1 MNIKIPLIYTILT
14 KACGMV
20 LLKDTLPQDLR
31 IKSILFQVIKGEN
44 MKKKF
49 LSLTLGSLL
58 VSALSAEENGFFVSA
73 GYQIGE
79 SAQMVKNTKGI
90 QDLSDSYERLNNL
103 LTSYSALNTLIR
115 QSADPNA
122 INNARTNLNASAKNL
137 INDKTNS
144 PAYQAVLL
152 ALNAAA
158 GLWQVMS
165 YAISVCGPGSNK
177 NKNGGVQTFENAPAN
192 GGTTI
197 TCDSFYEPGKF
208 SGISTEDYA
217 KINKAYQIIQK
228 AFGSSGKDIPALSDT
243 KELNFEIKG
252 KKNDSVVP
260 GEKWKFPWTNGF
272 VSIKWVNG
280 EYKEIKEDIK
290 ASNNA
295 QELLKQASAILTTL
309 NEACPWLSNGG
320 AGNVGGGNS
329 LWAGIDKGDGSA
341 CGIFK
346 NEISAIQDMIK
357 NAAIAVEQSKIVA
370 ANAQNQ
376 HNLDTGKTFNPYK
389 DANFAQSMFANA
401 KAQAEILNRAQAVVK
416 DFERI
421 PAAFVKDSLGVCHEK
436 GSDGNLRGTPSG
448 TVTSNTWGAGC
459 AYVGETVTN
468 LKNSIAHFG
477 TQAEQIHNAQNLA
490 YTLANF
496 SGQYKKLGEHYDSI
510 TAALSSLPDA
520 QSLQNVVSKKTNP
533 NSPQGIQ
540 DNYYIDS
547 NIHSQVQSRSQELG
561 SNPFRRAGLIAASTT
576 NNGAMNGIGFQVG
589 YKQFFGKNKRWGARY
604 YGFVDYNHTY
614 NKSQFFN
621 ASSDVWTYG
630 VGSDLLVNF
639 INDKATK
646 HNKISFGAFGGIAL
660 AGTSWLNS
668 QYVNL
673 ANVNNYYKAKINT
686 SNFQFLF
693 NLGLRTNLA
702 RNKRRGAEH
711 SAQHG
716 MELGV
721 KIPTINTNY
730 YSLLGT
736 TLQYRRLYSVYL
748 NYVFAY

>member
-1 MNIKIPLIYTILT
+1 
-14 KACGMV
+14 
-20 LLKDTLPQDLR
+20 
-31 IKSILFQVIKGEN
+31 

-58 VSALSAEENGFFVSA
+58 VSALSAEDNGFFVSA

-90 QDLSDSYERLNNL
+90 QELSDSYERLNNL
-103 LTSYSALNTLIR
+103 LTNYSVLNTLIR

-122 INNARTNLNASAKNL
+122 INNARSNLNASAKDL
-137 INDKTNS
+137 INEKKNS

-152 ALNAAA
+152 ALNAAVGFWNSIA
-158 GLWQVMS
+158 WNVQCGGYTEESNKGQANNQTFYNQPGRES
-165 YAISVCGPGSNK
+165 SEITCGPGLTQYK
-177 NKNGGVQTFENAPAN
+177 AGVSGPLSLAN
-192 GGTTI
+192 FKTLN
-197 TCDSFYEPGKF
+197 D
-208 SGISTEDYA
+208 
-217 KINKAYQIIQK
+217 AYQIIQT
-228 AFGSSGKDIPALSDT
+228 AFKDNPKEGLPVLSNTSTQIQVSVKT
-243 KELNFEIKG
+243 KKSDQEETTTITASNDAQNLLNQASIMM
-252 KKNDSVVP
+252 NVLT
-260 GEKWKFPWTNGF
+260 TNCP
-272 VSIKWVNG
+272 WVNH
-280 EYKEIKEDIK
+280 
-290 ASNNA
+290 NPN
-295 QELLKQASAILTTL
+295 QL
-309 NEACPWLSNGG
+309 GG
-320 AGNVGGGNS
+320 ASWNINKGGN
-329 LWAGIDKGDGSA
+329 A
-341 CGIFK
+341 CEIF
-346 NEISAIQDMIK
+346 NTEISAIQGMI
-357 NAAIAVEQSKIVA
+357 AS
-370 ANAQNQ
+370 AQNLVAQ
-376 HNLDTGKTFNPYK
+376 VKTINENTQNQIDTNGKVFNPFT
-389 DANFAQSMFANA
+389 DASFAEDMLKNA
-401 KAQAEILNRAQAVVK
+401 KAQATMLTQAQQVASGPNTIPKHFMEEFLASCNK
-416 DFERI
+416 DN
-421 PAAFVKDSLGVCHEK
+421 GTY
-436 GSDGNLRGTPSG
+436 GTPLG
-448 TVTSNTWGAGC
+448 TVTKDTWATGC

-477 TQAEQIHNAQNLA
+477 NQAEQIHNAQNLA

-496 SGQYKKLGEHYDSI
+496 SGQYKKLGEYYDSI
-510 TAALSSLPDA
+510 TAAISSLPDA

-576 NNGAMNGIGFQVG
+576 NNGAMNGIGFQAG

-646 HNKISFGAFGGIAL
+646 HNKISFGAFGGIQL

-668 QYVNL
+668 QFVNL

-702 RNKRRGAEH
+702 RNKRRGADH

>member
-1 MNIKIPLIYTILT
+1 
-14 KACGMV
+14 
-20 LLKDTLPQDLR
+20 
-31 IKSILFQVIKGEN
+31 

-58 VSALSAEENGFFVSA
+58 VSTLSAEDNGFFVSA

-79 SAQMVKNTKGI
+79 SSQMVKNTKGI

-103 LTSYSALNTLIR
+103 LTNYSVLNTLIR

-122 INNARTNLNASAKNL
+122 INNARGNLNASAKNL
-137 INDKTNS
+137 INDKKNS

-165 YAISVCGPGSNK
+165 YSISVCGPGSDK
-177 NKNGGVQTFENAPAN
+177 SKNGGVQTFENTPSN

-208 SGISTEDYA
+208 SGISTENYA

-228 AFGSSGKDIPALSDT
+228 AFGSSGQDIPALSDT

-252 KKNDSVVP
+252 KKNDSVQP
-260 GEKWKFPWTNGF
+260 GERWKFPWTNGF

-280 EYKEIKEDIK
+280 EYKETKEDIK
-290 ASNNA
+290 VSNNA
-295 QELLKQASAILTTL
+295 QELLKQASTILTTL

-320 AGNVGGGNS
+320 AGGAGGGNS

-376 HNLDTGKTFNPYK
+376 RNLDTRKTFNPYK

-421 PAAFVKDSLGVCHEK
+421 PAEFVKDSLGVCHEK
-436 GSDGNLRGTPSG
+436 DSDGHLRGTPSG
-448 TVTSNTWGAGC
+448 TVTDNTWGAGC

-468 LKNSIAHFG
+468 LKDSIAHFG
-477 TQAEQIHNAQNLA
+477 DQAERIHSARNLA

-496 SGQYKKLGEHYDSI
+496 SSQYQKLGEHYDSI

-561 SNPFRRAGLIAASTT
+561 SNPFRRAGLITASTT

-702 RNKRRGAEH
+702 RNKRRGADH
-711 SAQHG
+711 STQHG

>member
-1 MNIKIPLIYTILT
+1 
-14 KACGMV
+14 
-20 LLKDTLPQDLR
+20 
-31 IKSILFQVIKGEN
+31 

-79 SAQMVKNTKGI
+79 SSQMVKNTKGI
-90 QDLSDSYERLNNL
+90 QELSDSYERLNNL

-122 INNARTNLNASAKNL
+122 INNARGNLNASAKNL
-137 INDKTNS
+137 IDDKKNS

-165 YAISVCGPGSNK
+165 YSISVCGPGSNK
-177 NKNGGVQTFENAPAN
+177 DKNGGVQTFENVPSN

-197 TCDSFYEPGKF
+197 TCDSFYEPGKW
-208 SGISTEDYA
+208 SGISTENYA
-217 KINKAYQIIQK
+217 KINRAYQIIQK
-228 AFGSSGKDIPALSDT
+228 AFGSSGQDIPALSDT
-243 KELNFEIKG
+243 KELSFEIKG
-252 KKNDSVVP
+252 KKNDSVQP
-260 GEKWKFPWTNGF
+260 GERWKFPWTNGF

-280 EYKEIKEDIK
+280 TYTETKEDIK
-290 ASNNA
+290 VSNNA
-295 QELLKQASAILTTL
+295 QELLKQASTILTTL

-357 NAAIAVEQSKIVA
+357 NAEIAVEQSKIVA

-401 KAQAEILNRAQAVVK
+401 RAQAEILNRAQAVVK

-459 AYVGETVTN
+459 AYVGETLTS
-468 LKNSIAHFG
+468 LKDSIAHFG
-477 TQAEQIHNAQNLA
+477 DQAEQIHNAQNLA

-496 SGQYKKLGEHYDSI
+496 SSQYKKLGEHYGSI
-510 TAALSSLPDA
+510 TAAISSLPDA

-547 NIHSQVQSRSQELG
+547 NIHSQVQSRTQELG

-668 QYVNL
+668 QFVNL

-702 RNKRRGAEH
+702 RNKRRGADH
-711 SAQHG
+711 STQHG

>member
-1 MNIKIPLIYTILT
+1 
-14 KACGMV
+14 
-20 LLKDTLPQDLR
+20 
-31 IKSILFQVIKGEN
+31 

-58 VSALSAEENGFFVSA
+58 VSTLSAEDNGFFVSA

-79 SAQMVKNTKGI
+79 SSQMVKNTKGI

-103 LTSYSALNTLIR
+103 LTSYSVLNTLIR

-137 INDKTNS
+137 INDKENS

-165 YAISVCGPGSNK
+165 YSISVCGPGSDK
-177 NKNGGVQTFENAPAN
+177 GKNGGIQTFENVPAN
-192 GGTTI
+192 GKTEI
-197 TCDSFYEPGKF
+197 TCNSFYEPGPW
-208 SGISTEDYA
+208 SGISTENYA

-228 AFGSSGKDIPALSDT
+228 AFGASGKDIPALSDT
-243 KELNFEIKG
+243 KELVFEIKG
-252 KKNDSVVP
+252 KKNNEAVP
-260 GEKWKFPWTNGF
+260 GEKWKFPWTNGKF
-272 VSIKWVNG
+272 VPINWVNG
-280 EYKEIKEDIK
+280 NFTETKEDIK
-290 ASNNA
+290 VSNNA
-295 QELLKQASAILTTL
+295 QELLKQASTILTTL

-320 AGNVGGGNS
+320 GY
-329 LWAGIDKGDGSA
+329 WKDIKGDGTA
-341 CGIFK
+341 CGNFK

-357 NAAIAVEQSKIVA
+357 NAEIAVEQSKIVA

-389 DANFAQSMFANA
+389 DASFSQSMFANA
-401 KAQAEILNRAQAVVK
+401 RAQAEILSRAQAVVK

-421 PAAFVKDSLGVCHEK
+421 PEAFVKDSLGVCHEK

-477 TQAEQIHNAQNLA
+477 DQAEQIHNARNLA

-510 TAALSSLPDA
+510 TAAISSLPDA

-547 NIHSQVQSRSQELG
+547 NIHSQVQSRTQELG
-561 SNPFRRAGLIAASTT
+561 SNPFRRAGLIAASAT

-646 HNKISFGAFGGIAL
+646 NNKISFGAFGGIQL

-668 QYVNL
+668 QFVNL

-702 RNKRRGAEH
+702 KNKRRGAEH

>member
-1 MNIKIPLIYTILT
+1 
-14 KACGMV
+14 
-20 LLKDTLPQDLR
+20 
-31 IKSILFQVIKGEN
+31 

-58 VSALSAEENGFFVSA
+58 VSTLSAEDNGFFVSA

-79 SAQMVKNTKGI
+79 SSQMVKNTKGI

-115 QSADPNA
+115 QSSDPNA

-165 YAISVCGPGSNK
+165 YSISVCGPGKDS
-177 NKNGGVQTFENAPAN
+177 NKNGGIQTFENVPAN
-192 GGTTI
+192 GKTEI
-197 TCDSFYEPGKF
+197 TCNSFYEPGPW
-208 SGISTEDYA
+208 SGISTENYA

-228 AFGSSGKDIPALSDT
+228 AFGASGKDIPALSDT

-252 KKNDSVVP
+252 KKNDGAKP
-260 GEKWKFPWTNGF
+260 GERWRFPWTNGEF
-272 VSIKWVNG
+272 VSINWVNG
-280 EYKEIKEDIK
+280 KYEEIKEDIK
-290 ASNNA
+290 VSNNA
-295 QELLKQASAILTTL
+295 QELLKQASTILTTL

-320 AGNVGGGNS
+320 GY
-329 LWAGIDKGDGSA
+329 WKDIKGDGTA
-341 CGIFK
+341 CGNFK

-357 NAAIAVEQSKIVA
+357 NAQIAVEQSKIVA

-376 HNLDTGKTFNPYK
+376 HNLDTGKAFNPYK
-389 DANFAQSMFANA
+389 DASFSQSMFANA
-401 KAQAEILNRAQAVVK
+401 RAQAEILNRAQAVVK

-477 TQAEQIHNAQNLA
+477 DQAEQIHNAQNLA

-510 TAALSSLPDA
+510 TAAISSLPDA

-547 NIHSQVQSRSQELG
+547 NIHSQVQSRTQELG

-646 HNKISFGAFGGIAL
+646 NNKISFGAFGGIQL

-668 QYVNL
+668 QFVNL

-702 RNKRRGAEH
+702 RNKRRGADH

>member
-1 MNIKIPLIYTILT
+1 
-14 KACGMV
+14 
-20 LLKDTLPQDLR
+20 
-31 IKSILFQVIKGEN
+31 

-58 VSALSAEENGFFVSA
+58 VSTLSAEDNGFFVSA

-165 YAISVCGPGSNK
+165 YAISPCGPGSDK
-177 NKNGGVQTFENAPAN
+177 NKNGGVQTFENTPTN
-192 GGTTI
+192 QWGGTTT
-197 TCDSFYEPGKF
+197 TCGTTNYEPGPY
-208 SGISTEDYA
+208 SIISTENYA

-228 AFGSSGKDIPALSDT
+228 AFGASGQDIPALSDT
-243 KELNFEIKG
+243 NTELKFTIN
-252 KKNDSVVP
+252 KKN
-260 GEKWKFPWTNGF
+260 GNNN
-272 VSIKWVNG
+272 NG
-280 EYKEIKEDIK
+280 EEIVTK
-290 ASNNA
+290 NNA
-295 QELLKQASAILTTL
+295 QVLLEQASTIITTL
-309 NEACPWLSNGG
+309 NSACPWINNGG
-320 AGNVGGGNS
+320 AGPASSGS
-329 LWAGIDKGDGSA
+329 LWEGIQKGDGSA

-357 NAAIAVEQSKIVA
+357 NAEIAVEQSKIVT

-376 HNLDTGKTFNPYK
+376 HNLDTGKAFNPYK
-389 DANFAQSMFANA
+389 DAEFAQSMFANA
-401 KAQAEILNRAQAVVK
+401 RAQAEILNRAQAVVK

-477 TQAEQIHNAQNLA
+477 DQAERIHNAQNLA

-510 TAALSSLPDA
+510 TATLSSLPDA

-547 NIHSQVQSRSQELG
+547 NIHSQVQSRTQELG

-614 NKSQFFN
+614 NKSPFFN
-621 ASSDVWTYG
+621 SDSDVWTYG

-646 HNKISFGAFGGIAL
+646 HNKISFGAFGGIQL

-702 RNKRRGAEH
+702 RNKRRGADH

>member
-1 MNIKIPLIYTILT
+1 
-14 KACGMV
+14 
-20 LLKDTLPQDLR
+20 
-31 IKSILFQVIKGEN
+31 

-58 VSALSAEENGFFVSA
+58 VSALSAEDNGFFVSA

-137 INDKTNS
+137 INDKKNS

-165 YAISVCGPGSNK
+165 YSISVCGPGSNK
-177 NKNGGVQTFENAPAN
+177 DKNGGVQTFENVPAT

-208 SGISTEDYA
+208 SGISTENYA

-228 AFGSSGKDIPALSDT
+228 AFGASGQDIPALSDT
-243 KELNFEIKG
+243 KELAFEIKG
-252 KKNDSVVP
+252 KKNDGVVP
-260 GEKWKFPWTNGF
+260 GERWKFPWTNGF

-280 EYKEIKEDIK
+280 EYKETKEDIK
-290 ASNNA
+290 VSNNA
-295 QELLKQASAILTTL
+295 QELLKQASTILTTL

-357 NAAIAVEQSKIVA
+357 NAEIAVEQSKIVA
-370 ANAQNQ
+370 ANAQNE
-376 HNLDTGKTFNPYK
+376 HNLDTGKAFNPYK
-389 DANFAQSMFANA
+389 DASFSQSMFANA
-401 KAQAEILNRAQAVVK
+401 QAQAEILNRAQAVVK

-477 TQAEQIHNAQNLA
+477 DQAQQIHNAQNLA

-510 TAALSSLPDA
+510 TAAISSLPDA

-547 NIHSQVQSRSQELG
+547 NIHSQVQSRTQELG
-561 SNPFRRAGLIAASTT
+561 SNPFRRAGLIAASAT

-630 VGSDLLVNF
+630 VGSDLLMNF
-639 INDKATK
+639 INDKTTK
-646 HNKISFGAFGGIAL
+646 NNKISFGAFGGIQL
-660 AGTSWLNS
+660 AGTTWLNS
-668 QYVNL
+668 QFVNL

-702 RNKRRGAEH
+702 RNKRRGTDH

>member
-1 MNIKIPLIYTILT
+1 
-14 KACGMV
+14 
-20 LLKDTLPQDLR
+20 
-31 IKSILFQVIKGEN
+31 

-103 LTSYSALNTLIR
+103 LTNYSTLNTLIR

-122 INNARTNLNASAKNL
+122 INNARSNLNASAKDL
-137 INDKTNS
+137 INEKKNS
-144 PAYQAVLL
+144 LAYQAVLL
-152 ALNAAA
+152 ALNAVVGFWNSIAWNVQCGGYTEESNKGTA
-158 GLWQVMS
+158 NNQTFYNQPGRES
-165 YAISVCGPGSNK
+165 SEITCGPGLDQYK
-177 NKNGGVQTFENAPAN
+177 AGVSGPLSLAN
-192 GGTTI
+192 FKTLN
-197 TCDSFYEPGKF
+197 D
-208 SGISTEDYA
+208 
-217 KINKAYQIIQK
+217 AYQIIQT
-228 AFGSSGKDIPALSDT
+228 AFKDDPKEGLPALSNTGTQIQVSVKT
-243 KELNFEIKG
+243 KKSDQEETITITASNDAQNLLNQASIMM
-252 KKNDSVVP
+252 NVLT
-260 GEKWKFPWTNGF
+260 TNCP
-272 VSIKWVNG
+272 WVNHN
-280 EYKEIKEDIK
+280 
-290 ASNNA
+290 SN
-295 QELLKQASAILTTL
+295 QL
-309 NEACPWLSNGG
+309 GG
-320 AGNVGGGNS
+320 ASWNINKGGN
-329 LWAGIDKGDGSA
+329 A
-341 CGIFK
+341 CEIF
-346 NEISAIQDMIK
+346 NTEISAIQGMI
-357 NAAIAVEQSKIVA
+357 AS
-370 ANAQNQ
+370 AQNLVAQ
-376 HNLDTGKTFNPYK
+376 VKTINENTQNQIDTNGKVFNPFT
-389 DANFAQSMFANA
+389 DASFAEDMLKNA
-401 KAQAEILNRAQAVVK
+401 KAQATMLTQAQQVASGPNTIPKHFMEEFLASCNK
-416 DFERI
+416 DN
-421 PAAFVKDSLGVCHEK
+421 GTY
-436 GSDGNLRGTPSG
+436 GTPLG
-448 TVTSNTWGAGC
+448 TVTKDTWATGC

-477 TQAEQIHNAQNLA
+477 DQAEQIHNAQNLA

-510 TAALSSLPDA
+510 TAAISSLPDA

-702 RNKRRGAEH
+702 RNKRRGADH
-711 SAQHG
+711 STQHG

>member
-1 MNIKIPLIYTILT
+1 
-14 KACGMV
+14 
-20 LLKDTLPQDLR
+20 
-31 IKSILFQVIKGEN
+31 

-58 VSALSAEENGFFVSA
+58 VSALSAEDNGFFVSA

-79 SAQMVKNTKGI
+79 SSQMVKNTKGI

-165 YAISVCGPGSNK
+165 YSISVCGPGSDK
-177 NKNGGVQTFENAPAN
+177 SKNGGVQTFENVPAN

-197 TCDSFYEPGKF
+197 TCDSFYEPGKW
-208 SGISTEDYA
+208 SAISTENYA

-252 KKNDSVVP
+252 KKNDNAQP
-260 GEKWKFPWTNGF
+260 GERWRFPWTNGKF
-272 VSIKWVNG
+272 VSVKWVNG
-280 EYKEIKEDIK
+280 AYTETKEDIK
-290 ASNNA
+290 VSNNA
-295 QELLKQASAILTTL
+295 QELLKQASTILTTL

-329 LWAGIDKGDGSA
+329 LWAGIDKGDGST

-357 NAAIAVEQSKIVA
+357 NAEIAVEQSKIVA

-401 KAQAEILNRAQAVVK
+401 RAQAEILNRAQAVVK

-459 AYVGETVTN
+459 AYVGETLTS
-468 LKNSIAHFG
+468 LKDSIAHFG
-477 TQAEQIHNAQNLA
+477 TQAEQIHNARNLA

-547 NIHSQVQSRSQELG
+547 NIHSQVQSRTQELG

-621 ASSDVWTYG
+621 SDSDVWTYG

-702 RNKRRGAEH
+702 RNKRRGTDH

>member
-1 MNIKIPLIYTILT
+1 
-14 KACGMV
+14 
-20 LLKDTLPQDLR
+20 
-31 IKSILFQVIKGEN
+31 

-58 VSALSAEENGFFVSA
+58 VSTLSAEDNGFFVSA

-90 QDLSDSYERLNNL
+90 QELSDSYERLNNL
-103 LTSYSALNTLIR
+103 LTNYSVLNTLIR

-122 INNARTNLNASAKNL
+122 INNARGNLNASAKNL
-137 INDKTNS
+137 INDKKNS

-152 ALNAAA
+152 SLNAAA

-165 YAISVCGPGSNK
+165 YAISACGPGSNK
-177 NKNGGVQTFENAPAN
+177 DTNGGVQTFKNTPSAWKTE
-192 GGTTI
+192 I
-197 TCDSFYEPGKF
+197 TCNSYYEPGKG
-208 SGISTEDYA
+208 SAISTENYA

-228 AFGSSGKDIPALSDT
+228 AFGASGQDIPALSDT
-243 KELNFEIKG
+243 NTDLNFKLEGG
-252 KKNDSVVP
+252 KKTDTKP
-260 GEKWKFPWTNGF
+260 GDRWKYAGWNEFRHIDWVGGKDEDN
-272 VSIKWVNG
+272 SQEINIK
-280 EYKEIKEDIK
+280 
-290 ASNNA
+290 NNA
-295 QELLKQASAILTTL
+295 QELLQQASIILTTL

-320 AGNVGGGNS
+320 AGSTGGGNS

-357 NAAIAVEQSKIVA
+357 NAEIAVEQSKIVA

-401 KAQAEILNRAQAVVK
+401 RAQAEILNRAQQVVK

-421 PAAFVKDSLGVCHEK
+421 PEAFVKDSLGVCHEVQN
-436 GSDGNLRGTPSG
+436 GHLRGTPSG

-468 LKNSIAHFG
+468 LKDSIAHFG
-477 TQAEQIHNAQNLA
+477 NQAEQIHNARNLA

-496 SGQYKKLGEHYDSI
+496 SDQYQKLGEHYDSI
-510 TAALSSLPDA
+510 TAAISSLPDA

-589 YKQFFGKNKRWGARY
+589 YKQFFGEKKWWGLRY

-702 RNKRRGAEH
+702 RNKRRGADH

>member
-1 MNIKIPLIYTILT
+1 
-14 KACGMV
+14 MV
-20 LLKDTLPQDLR
+20 LLKDTLPQDLTDK
-31 IKSILFQVIKGEN
+31 INLILKRKGEN
-44 MKKKF
+44 MKKKI

-58 VSALSAEENGFFVSA
+58 VSALSAEDNGFFVSA

-103 LTSYSALNTLIR
+103 LTNYSVLNTLIR

-122 INNARTNLNASAKNL
+122 INNARGNLNASAKNL
-137 INDKTNS
+137 INDKKNS

-165 YAISVCGPGSNK
+165 YSISVCGPGSNK
-177 NKNGGVQTFENAPAN
+177 DKNGGVQTFENVPAN

-197 TCDSFYEPGKF
+197 ICDSFYEPGKW
-208 SGISTEDYA
+208 SAISTENYA

-228 AFGSSGKDIPALSDT
+228 AFGTSGQDIPALSDT

-252 KKNDSVVP
+252 KKNDSVNP
-260 GEKWKFPWTNGF
+260 GERWKFPWTNGQF

-280 EYKEIKEDIK
+280 EYKDTKEDIK
-290 ASNNA
+290 VSNNA
-295 QELLKQASAILTTL
+295 QELLQQASIILTTL

-320 AGNVGGGNS
+320 KHY
-329 LWAGIDKGDGSA
+329 WQGINGDGTA
-341 CGIFK
+341 CGNFK

-448 TVTSNTWGAGC
+448 TVTGNTWGAGC

-477 TQAEQIHNAQNLA
+477 DQAEQIHNARNLA

-496 SGQYKKLGEHYDSI
+496 SGQYQKLGEHYDSI
-510 TAALSSLPDA
+510 TAAISSLPDS

-589 YKQFFGKNKRWGARY
+589 YKQFFGKKKWWGARY

-639 INDKATK
+639 INDKAIK

-668 QYVNL
+668 QFVNL

-702 RNKRRGAEH
+702 RNKRRGADH

-721 KIPTINTNY
+721 KIPTISTNY

>member
-1 MNIKIPLIYTILT
+1 
-14 KACGMV
+14 
-20 LLKDTLPQDLR
+20 
-31 IKSILFQVIKGEN
+31 

-58 VSALSAEENGFFVSA
+58 VSTLSAEDNGFFVSA

-79 SAQMVKNTKGI
+79 SSQMVKNTKGI

-103 LTSYSALNTLIR
+103 LTSYSTLNTLIR

-165 YAISVCGPGSNK
+165 YAISVCGPGSDK
-177 NKNGGVQTFENAPAN
+177 SKNGGIQTFENVPAN
-192 GGTTI
+192 GKTEI
-197 TCDSFYEPGKF
+197 TCNSFYEPGPW
-208 SGISTEDYA
+208 SGISTENYA
-217 KINKAYQIIQK
+217 KINRAYQIIQK
-228 AFGSSGKDIPALSDT
+228 AFGASGKDIPALSDT
-243 KELNFEIKG
+243 KELSFEIKG
-252 KKNDSVVP
+252 KKNDTANP
-260 GEKWKFPWTNGF
+260 GERWKFPWTNGKF
-272 VSIKWVNG
+272 VSINWVNG
-280 EYKEIKEDIK
+280 NFTETKEEIKV
-290 ASNNA
+290 SNNA
-295 QELLKQASAILTTL
+295 QELLKQASTILTTL

-320 AGNVGGGNS
+320 GY
-329 LWAGIDKGDGSA
+329 WKDIKGDGTA
-341 CGIFK
+341 CGNFK

-357 NAAIAVEQSKIVA
+357 NAEIAVEQSKIVT

-376 HNLDTGKTFNPYK
+376 HNLDTGKAFNPYK
-389 DANFAQSMFANA
+389 DAASFSQSMFANA
-401 KAQAEILNRAQAVVK
+401 RAQAEILSRVQAVVK

-421 PAAFVKDSLGVCHEK
+421 PEAFVKDSLGVCNEVQN
-436 GSDGNLRGTPSG
+436 GNLRGTPSG

-459 AYVGETVTN
+459 AYVGETATN

-477 TQAEQIHNAQNLA
+477 DQAEQIHNAHNLA

-496 SGQYKKLGEHYDSI
+496 SGEYKKLGEHYDSI
-510 TAALSSLPDA
+510 TAAISSLPDA

-547 NIHSQVQSRSQELG
+547 NIHSQVQSRTQELG

-646 HNKISFGAFGGIAL
+646 NNKISFGAFGGIQL

-668 QYVNL
+668 QFVNL

>member
-1 MNIKIPLIYTILT
+1 
-14 KACGMV
+14 
-20 LLKDTLPQDLR
+20 
-31 IKSILFQVIKGEN
+31 

-58 VSALSAEENGFFVSA
+58 VSTLSAEDNGFFVSA

-79 SAQMVKNTKGI
+79 SSQMVKNTKGI

-103 LTSYSALNTLIR
+103 LTSYSTLNTLIR

-122 INNARTNLNASAKNL
+122 INSARTNLNASAKNL
-137 INDKTNS
+137 INDKENS

-165 YAISVCGPGSNK
+165 YSISVCGPGSDK
-177 NKNGGVQTFENAPAN
+177 SKNGGIQTFENVPAN
-192 GGTTI
+192 GKTEI
-197 TCDSFYEPGKF
+197 TCNSFYEPGPW
-208 SGISTEDYA
+208 SGISTENYA

-228 AFGSSGKDIPALSDT
+228 AFGASGKDIPALSDT

-252 KKNDSVVP
+252 KKNDSANP
-260 GEKWKFPWTNGF
+260 GERWKFPWTNGKF
-272 VSIKWVNG
+272 VSINWVNG
-280 EYKEIKEDIK
+280 SFTDTKEDIK
-290 ASNNA
+290 VSNNA
-295 QELLKQASAILTTL
+295 QELLKQASTILTTL

-320 AGNVGGGNS
+320 GY
-329 LWAGIDKGDGSA
+329 WKDIKGDGTA
-341 CGIFK
+341 CGNFK

-357 NAAIAVEQSKIVA
+357 NAEIAVEQSKIVA

-389 DANFAQSMFANA
+389 DASFSQSMFANA
-401 KAQAEILNRAQAVVK
+401 RAQAEILSRAQAVVK

-421 PAAFVKDSLGVCHEK
+421 PEAFVKDSLGVCHEK

-477 TQAEQIHNAQNLA
+477 GQAEQIHNAQNLA

-496 SGQYKKLGEHYDSI
+496 SDQYKKLGEHYDSI
-510 TAALSSLPDA
+510 TAAISSLPDA

-547 NIHSQVQSRSQELG
+547 NIHSQVQSRTQELG

-646 HNKISFGAFGGIAL
+646 NNKISFGAFGGIQL

-668 QYVNL
+668 QFVNL
-673 ANVNNYYKAKINT
+673 ASVNNYYKAKINT

-702 RNKRRGAEH
+702 RNKRGAEH

>member
-1 MNIKIPLIYTILT
+1 
-14 KACGMV
+14 
-20 LLKDTLPQDLR
+20 
-31 IKSILFQVIKGEN
+31 
-44 MKKKF
+44 MKNKF

-58 VSALSAEENGFFVSA
+58 VSTLSAEDNGFFVSA

-79 SAQMVKNTKGI
+79 SSQMVKNTKGI

-122 INNARTNLNASAKNL
+122 INNARGNLNASAKNL
-137 INDKTNS
+137 INDKANS

-165 YAISVCGPGSNK
+165 YSISVCGPGSDK
-177 NKNGGVQTFENAPAN
+177 DKNGGIQTFENVPAN
-192 GGTTI
+192 GKTEI
-197 TCDSFYEPGKF
+197 TCNSFYEPGPW
-208 SGISTEDYA
+208 SAISTENYA

-228 AFGSSGKDIPALSDT
+228 AFGASGKDIPALSDT

-252 KKNDSVVP
+252 KRNDTAVP
-260 GEKWKFPWTNGF
+260 GDRWKFPWTNGKF
-272 VSIKWVNG
+272 VSVNWVNG
-280 EYKEIKEDIK
+280 SFTETKEEIKV
-290 ASNNA
+290 SNNA
-295 QELLKQASAILTTL
+295 QELLKQASTILTTL

-320 AGNVGGGNS
+320 GY
-329 LWAGIDKGDGSA
+329 WKDIKGDGTA
-341 CGIFK
+341 CGNFK

-357 NAAIAVEQSKIVA
+357 NAEIAVEQSKIVA

-376 HNLDTGKTFNPYK
+376 HNLDTGKAFNPYK
-389 DANFAQSMFANA
+389 DASFSQSMFANA
-401 KAQAEILNRAQAVVK
+401 RAQAEILNRAQAVVK

-477 TQAEQIHNAQNLA
+477 DQAEQIHNAQNLA

-496 SGQYKKLGEHYDSI
+496 SSQYKKLGEHYDSI
-510 TAALSSLPDA
+510 TAAISSLPDA

-547 NIHSQVQSRSQELG
+547 NIHSQVQSRTQELG

-646 HNKISFGAFGGIAL
+646 NNKISFGAFGGIQL

-668 QYVNL
+668 QFVNL

>member
-1 MNIKIPLIYTILT
+1 
-14 KACGMV
+14 
-20 LLKDTLPQDLR
+20 
-31 IKSILFQVIKGEN
+31 

-58 VSALSAEENGFFVSA
+58 VSTLSAEENGFFVSA

-79 SAQMVKNTKGI
+79 SSQMVKNTKGI

-115 QSADPNA
+115 QSSDPSA

-137 INDKTNS
+137 INDKKNS

-165 YAISVCGPGSNK
+165 YAISPCGPGSNK
-177 NKNGGVQTFENAPAN
+177 DKNGGVQTFENTPTN
-192 GGTTI
+192 QWGGTTI
-197 TCDSFYEPGKF
+197 TCGTINYEPGPY
-208 SGISTEDYA
+208 SIISTENYA

-228 AFGSSGKDIPALSDT
+228 AFGSSGQDIPALSDT
-243 KELNFEIKG
+243 NTELKFTIN
-252 KKNDSVVP
+252 KKNGS
-260 GEKWKFPWTNGF
+260 NNN
-272 VSIKWVNG
+272 NG
-280 EYKEIKEDIK
+280 EEIVTK
-290 ASNNA
+290 NNA
-295 QELLKQASAILTTL
+295 QVLLEQASTIITTL
-309 NEACPWLSNGG
+309 NSACPWINNGG
-320 AGNVGGGNS
+320 AGPASSGS
-329 LWAGIDKGDGSA
+329 LWEGIHLKGDGSA

-357 NAAIAVEQSKIVA
+357 NAEIAVEQSKIVT
-370 ANAQNQ
+370 ANAQNE
-376 HNLDTGKTFNPYK
+376 HNLDTRKAFNPYK
-389 DANFAQSMFANA
+389 DADFAQSMFANA
-401 KAQAEILNRAQAVVK
+401 RAQAEILNRAQAVVK

-477 TQAEQIHNAQNLA
+477 DQEERIHNARNLA

-496 SGQYKKLGEHYDSI
+496 SSQYKKLGEHYDSI

-589 YKQFFGKNKRWGARY
+589 YKQFFGKNKWWGARY

-646 HNKISFGAFGGIAL
+646 HNKISFGAFGGIQL

-668 QYVNL
+668 QFVNL

>member
-1 MNIKIPLIYTILT
+1 
-14 KACGMV
+14 
-20 LLKDTLPQDLR
+20 
-31 IKSILFQVIKGEN
+31 

-122 INNARTNLNASAKNL
+122 INNARGNLNASAKNL
-137 INDKTNS
+137 INNKTNS

-165 YAISVCGPGSNK
+165 YSISVCGPGSDK
-177 NKNGGVQTFENAPAN
+177 SKNGGVQTFENVPAN

-208 SGISTEDYA
+208 SGISTENYA

-228 AFGSSGKDIPALSDT
+228 AFGASGQDIPALSDT

-252 KKNDSVVP
+252 KKNDGVVP
-260 GEKWKFPWTNGF
+260 GERWKFPWTNGF

-290 ASNNA
+290 VSNNA
-295 QELLKQASAILTTL
+295 QELLKQASTILTTL

-320 AGNVGGGNS
+320 AGGAGGGNS

-357 NAAIAVEQSKIVA
+357 NAEIAVEQSKIVA

-376 HNLDTGKTFNPYK
+376 HNLDTGKAFNPYK
-389 DANFAQSMFANA
+389 DASFSQSMFANA
-401 KAQAEILNRAQAVVK
+401 RAQAEILNRAQAVVK

-477 TQAEQIHNAQNLA
+477 DQAEQIHNARNLA

-547 NIHSQVQSRSQELG
+547 NIHSQVQSRTQELG

-646 HNKISFGAFGGIAL
+646 HNKISFGAFGGIAI

-668 QYVNL
+668 QFVNL

-702 RNKRRGAEH
+702 RNKRRGTDH

>member
-1 MNIKIPLIYTILT
+1 
-14 KACGMV
+14 
-20 LLKDTLPQDLR
+20 
-31 IKSILFQVIKGEN
+31 

-58 VSALSAEENGFFVSA
+58 VSALSAEDNGFFVSA

-79 SAQMVKNTKGI
+79 SSQMVKNTKGI
-90 QDLSDSYERLNNL
+90 QELSDSYERLNNL
-103 LTSYSALNTLIR
+103 LTNYSVLNTLIR

-122 INNARTNLNASAKNL
+122 INNARGNLNASANGL
-137 INDKTNS
+137 INDKKNS

-165 YAISVCGPGSNK
+165 YSISVCGPGSDK
-177 NKNGGVQTFENAPAN
+177 NKNGGVQTFENVPSN

-197 TCDSFYEPGKF
+197 TCDSFYEPGKW
-208 SGISTEDYA
+208 SGISTENYA

-228 AFGSSGKDIPALSDT
+228 AFGASGQDIPALSDT
-243 KELNFEIKG
+243 NTELKFTIN
-252 KKNDSVVP
+252 KKN
-260 GEKWKFPWTNGF
+260 GNNNNN
-272 VSIKWVNG
+272 NG
-280 EYKEIKEDIK
+280 EEIVTK
-290 ASNNA
+290 NNA
-295 QELLKQASAILTTL
+295 QVLLEQANTIITTL
-309 NEACPWLSNGG
+309 NSACPWINNGG
-320 AGNVGGGNS
+320 AGPASSGS
-329 LWAGIDKGDGSA
+329 LWEGIYLKGDGSA

-401 KAQAEILNRAQAVVK
+401 RAQAEILNRAQAVVK

-477 TQAEQIHNAQNLA
+477 DQAEQIHNARNLA

-496 SGQYKKLGEHYDSI
+496 SGQYKKLGEHYDNI

-547 NIHSQVQSRSQELG
+547 DIHSQVQSRTQELG

-621 ASSDVWTYG
+621 SDSDVWTYG

-646 HNKISFGAFGGIAL
+646 HNKISFGAFGGIQL

-668 QYVNL
+668 QFVNL

-702 RNKRRGAEH
+702 RNKRRGADH

>member
-1 MNIKIPLIYTILT
+1 
-14 KACGMV
+14 
-20 LLKDTLPQDLR
+20 
-31 IKSILFQVIKGEN
+31 

-58 VSALSAEENGFFVSA
+58 VSALSAEDNGFFVSA

-103 LTSYSALNTLIR
+103 LTNYSVLNTLIR

-122 INNARTNLNASAKNL
+122 INNARGNLNASAKNL
-137 INDKTNS
+137 INDKKNS

-165 YAISVCGPGSNK
+165 YSISVCGPGSNK
-177 NKNGGVQTFENAPAN
+177 DKNGGVQTFENVPSN

-197 TCDSFYEPGKF
+197 TCDSFYEPGKW
-208 SGISTEDYA
+208 SAISTENYA

-252 KKNDSVVP
+252 KKNDTVVP
-260 GEKWKFPWTNGF
+260 GERWRFSWTNGF

-280 EYKEIKEDIK
+280 EYKETKEDIK
-290 ASNNA
+290 VSNNA
-295 QELLKQASAILTTL
+295 QVLLEQASTIITTL
-309 NEACPWLSNGG
+309 NSACPWINNGG
-320 AGNVGGGNS
+320 AGPASSGS
-329 LWAGIDKGDGSA
+329 LWEGIHKGDGSA

-376 HNLDTGKTFNPYK
+376 RNLDTGKTFNPYK

-401 KAQAEILNRAQAVVK
+401 RAQAEILNRAQAVVK

-421 PAAFVKDSLGVCHEK
+421 PEAFVKDSLGVCHEK

-477 TQAEQIHNAQNLA
+477 DQAEQIHNARNLA

-547 NIHSQVQSRSQELG
+547 NIHSQVQSRTQELG

-621 ASSDVWTYG
+621 SDSDVWTYG

-668 QYVNL
+668 QFVNL

>member
-1 MNIKIPLIYTILT
+1 
-14 KACGMV
+14 
-20 LLKDTLPQDLR
+20 
-31 IKSILFQVIKGEN
+31 

-58 VSALSAEENGFFVSA
+58 VSTLSAEENGFFVSA

-79 SAQMVKNTKGI
+79 SSQMVKNTKGI

-103 LTSYSALNTLIR
+103 LTNYSVLNTLIR

-122 INNARTNLNASAKNL
+122 INNARGNLNASAKNL
-137 INDKTNS
+137 INDKANS

-165 YAISVCGPGSNK
+165 YAISACGPGPNK
-177 NKNGGVQTFENAPAN
+177 DENGGVQTFKNVPAAW
-192 GGTTI
+192 GTEV
-197 TCDSFYEPGKF
+197 TCGWADGIGRGSA
-208 SGISTEDYA
+208 ISTENYA

-228 AFGSSGKDIPALSDT
+228 AFGSNGQGVPALSDT
-243 KELNFEIKG
+243 KELVFDLEG
-252 KKNDSVVP
+252 KKRKDAQAN
-260 GEKWKFPWTNGF
+260 ERLCYPWANWRCFSTQWINGTDEETKE
-272 VSIKWVNG
+272 SIKV
-280 EYKEIKEDIK
+280 
-290 ASNNA
+290 SNNA
-295 QELLKQASAILTTL
+295 QELLKQASTILTTL

-357 NAAIAVEQSKIVA
+357 NAEIAVEQSKIVT

-389 DANFAQSMFANA
+389 DASFSQSMFANA

-477 TQAEQIHNAQNLA
+477 DQAERIYNAQNLA

-496 SGQYKKLGEHYDSI
+496 SSQYKKLGEHYDSI
-510 TAALSSLPDA
+510 TASLSSLPDA

-547 NIHSQVQSRSQELG
+547 NIHSQVQSRTQELG
-561 SNPFRRAGLIAASTT
+561 SNPFRRAGLIAASAT

-646 HNKISFGAFGGIAL
+646 NNKISFGAFGGIQL

-702 RNKRRGAEH
+702 RNKRRGADH

>member
-1 MNIKIPLIYTILT
+1 
-14 KACGMV
+14 
-20 LLKDTLPQDLR
+20 
-31 IKSILFQVIKGEN
+31 

-58 VSALSAEENGFFVSA
+58 VSTLSAEDNGFFVSA

-103 LTSYSALNTLIR
+103 LTNYSVLNTLIR

-122 INNARTNLNASAKNL
+122 INSARTNLNASAKNL
-137 INDKTNS
+137 INDKKNS

-165 YAISVCGPGSNK
+165 YSISVCGPGSDK
-177 NKNGGVQTFENAPAN
+177 NKNGGVQTFENVPTAW
-192 GGTTI
+192 GTTI

-208 SGISTEDYA
+208 SGISTENYA

-228 AFGSSGKDIPALSDT
+228 AFGASGQDIPALSDT

-252 KKNDSVVP
+252 KKNDNANP
-260 GEKWKFPWTNGF
+260 GERWRFPWTNGQF
-272 VSIKWVNG
+272 VSVKWVNG

-290 ASNNA
+290 VSNNA
-295 QELLKQASAILTTL
+295 QELLKQASTILTTL

-357 NAAIAVEQSKIVA
+357 NAEIAVEQSNIVA

-401 KAQAEILNRAQAVVK
+401 RAQAEILNRAQAVVK

-436 GSDGNLRGTPSG
+436 DGNGNLRGTPSG

-459 AYVGETVTN
+459 AYVGETLTS
-468 LKNSIAHFG
+468 LKDSIAHFG

-510 TAALSSLPDA
+510 TAAISSLPDA

-547 NIHSQVQSRSQELG
+547 NIHSQVQSRTQELG

-702 RNKRRGAEH
+702 RNKRRGADH
-711 SAQHG
+711 SVQHG

>member
-1 MNIKIPLIYTILT
+1 
-14 KACGMV
+14 MV
-20 LLKDTLPQDLR
+20 LLKDTFPQVLR

-58 VSALSAEENGFFVSA
+58 VSTLSAEDNGFFVSA

-79 SAQMVKNTKGI
+79 SSQMVKNTKGI
-90 QDLSDSYERLNNL
+90 QDLSDRYERLNNL
-103 LTSYSALNTLIR
+103 LTSYSTLNTLIR

-122 INNARTNLNASAKNL
+122 INSARTNLNASAKNL
-137 INDKTNS
+137 INDKANS

-165 YAISVCGPGSNK
+165 YAISVCGPGSDK
-177 NKNGGVQTFENAPAN
+177 SKNGGIQTFENVPAN
-192 GGTTI
+192 GKTEI
-197 TCDSFYEPGKF
+197 TCNSFYEPGPW
-208 SGISTEDYA
+208 SGISTENYA

-228 AFGSSGKDIPALSDT
+228 AFGASGKDIPALSDT
-243 KELNFEIKG
+243 KELVFEIKG
-252 KKNDSVVP
+252 KKNDTASP
-260 GEKWKFPWTNGF
+260 GEKWKFPWTNEKF
-272 VSIKWVNG
+272 VSINWVNG
-280 EYKEIKEDIK
+280 SFTDTKEYIKV
-290 ASNNA
+290 SNNA
-295 QELLKQASAILTTL
+295 QELLKQASTILTTL

-320 AGNVGGGNS
+320 GY
-329 LWAGIDKGDGSA
+329 WKDIKGDGTA
-341 CGIFK
+341 CGNFK

-357 NAAIAVEQSKIVA
+357 NAEIAVEQSKIVS

-389 DANFAQSMFANA
+389 DASFSQSMFANA
-401 KAQAEILNRAQAVVK
+401 RAQAEILSRAQAVVK

-421 PAAFVKDSLGVCHEK
+421 PEAFVKDSLGVCHEK

-477 TQAEQIHNAQNLA
+477 DQAEQIHNARNLA

-496 SGQYKKLGEHYDSI
+496 SDQYKKLGEHYDSI
-510 TAALSSLPDA
+510 TAAISSLPDA

-547 NIHSQVQSRSQELG
+547 NIHSQVQSRTQELG

-589 YKQFFGKNKRWGARY
+589 YKQFFGKTKRWGARY

-646 HNKISFGAFGGIAL
+646 NNKISFGAFGGIQL

-668 QYVNL
+668 QFVNL
-673 ANVNNYYKAKINT
+673 ASVNNYYKAKINT

-702 RNKRRGAEH
+702 RNKRGADH

>member
-1 MNIKIPLIYTILT
+1 
-14 KACGMV
+14 
-20 LLKDTLPQDLR
+20 
-31 IKSILFQVIKGEN
+31 

-58 VSALSAEENGFFVSA
+58 VSALSAEDNGFFVSA

-79 SAQMVKNTKGI
+79 SSQMVKNTKGI

-158 GLWQVMS
+158 GLWQVVS
-165 YAISVCGPGSNK
+165 YSISVCGPGSDK
-177 NKNGGVQTFENAPAN
+177 DKNGGVQTFENVPAN

-197 TCDSFYEPGKF
+197 ACDSFYEPGKF
-208 SGISTEDYA
+208 SGISTENYA

-228 AFGSSGKDIPALSDT
+228 AFGASGQDIPALSDT

-252 KKNDSVVP
+252 KKNDGVVP
-260 GEKWKFPWTNGF
+260 GERWKFPWTNGF

-295 QELLKQASAILTTL
+295 QELLKQASTILTTL

-357 NAAIAVEQSKIVA
+357 NAEIAVEQSKIVA

-389 DANFAQSMFANA
+389 DANFSQSMFANA
-401 KAQAEILNRAQAVVK
+401 RAQAEILNRVQAVVK

-702 RNKRRGAEH
+702 RNKRRGADH

>member
-1 MNIKIPLIYTILT
+1 
-14 KACGMV
+14 
-20 LLKDTLPQDLR
+20 
-31 IKSILFQVIKGEN
+31 

-58 VSALSAEENGFFVSA
+58 VSALSAEDNGFFVSA

-103 LTSYSALNTLIR
+103 LTSYSTLNTLIR

-122 INNARTNLNASAKNL
+122 INNARGNLNASAKNL
-137 INDKTNS
+137 INDKKNS

-165 YAISVCGPGSNK
+165 YSISVCGPGTDS
-177 NKNGGVQTFENAPAN
+177 NKNGGVQTFENVPSN

-197 TCDSFYEPGKF
+197 TCDSFYEPGKW
-208 SGISTEDYA
+208 SAISTENYA

-228 AFGSSGKDIPALSDT
+228 AFGSSGQDIPALSDT

-252 KKNDSVVP
+252 KKNDSVQP
-260 GEKWKFPWTNGF
+260 GERWKFPWTNGF
-272 VSIKWVNG
+272 VSVKWVNG

-290 ASNNA
+290 VSNNA
-295 QELLKQASAILTTL
+295 QELLKQASTILTTL
-309 NEACPWLSNGG
+309 NEACPWINNGG
-320 AGNVGGGNS
+320 AGPASSGS
-329 LWAGIDKGDGSA
+329 LWEGIQKGDGSA

-357 NAAIAVEQSKIVA
+357 NAEIAVEQSKIVT

-376 HNLDTGKTFNPYK
+376 HNLDTGKAFNPYK

-401 KAQAEILNRAQAVVK
+401 RAQAEILNRAQAVVK

-477 TQAEQIHNAQNLA
+477 DQAERIYNARNLA

-510 TAALSSLPDA
+510 TAVLSSLPDA

-604 YGFVDYNHTY
+604 YGFADYNHTY

-621 ASSDVWTYG
+621 SDSDVWTYG

-646 HNKISFGAFGGIAL
+646 NNKISFGVFGGIAL

-702 RNKRRGAEH
+702 RNKRRGADH

>member
-1 MNIKIPLIYTILT
+1 
-14 KACGMV
+14 
-20 LLKDTLPQDLR
+20 
-31 IKSILFQVIKGEN
+31 

-79 SAQMVKNTKGI
+79 SSQMVKNTKGI

-165 YAISVCGPGSNK
+165 YSISVCGPGSNK
-177 NKNGGVQTFENAPAN
+177 DKNGGVQTFENVPAN

-197 TCDSFYEPGKF
+197 TCDSFYEPGKW
-208 SGISTEDYA
+208 SAISTENYA

-228 AFGSSGKDIPALSDT
+228 AFGASGQDIPALSDT

-252 KKNDSVVP
+252 KKNDSVQP
-260 GEKWKFPWTNGF
+260 GERWKFPWTNGF
-272 VSIKWVNG
+272 VSIKWVDG
-280 EYKEIKEDIK
+280 EYKETKEYIKV
-290 ASNNA
+290 SNNA
-295 QELLKQASAILTTL
+295 QELLKQASTILTTL

-320 AGNVGGGNS
+320 AGGAGGGNS

-357 NAAIAVEQSKIVA
+357 NAEIAVEQSKIVA

-376 HNLDTGKTFNPYK
+376 HNIDTGKTFNPYK

-401 KAQAEILNRAQAVVK
+401 RAQAEILNRAQAVVK

-459 AYVGETVTN
+459 AYVGETLTS
-468 LKNSIAHFG
+468 LKDSIAHFG
-477 TQAEQIHNAQNLA
+477 TQAEQIHNARNLA

-561 SNPFRRAGLIAASTT
+561 NNPFRRAGLIAASTT

-668 QYVNL
+668 QFVNL

>member
-1 MNIKIPLIYTILT
+1 
-14 KACGMV
+14 
-20 LLKDTLPQDLR
+20 
-31 IKSILFQVIKGEN
+31 

-58 VSALSAEENGFFVSA
+58 VSTLSAEDNGFFVSA

-103 LTSYSALNTLIR
+103 LTSYSTLNTLIR

-137 INDKTNS
+137 INDTTNS

-165 YAISVCGPGSNK
+165 YAISACGPGSDE
-177 NKNGGVQTFENAPAN
+177 NKNGGIQTFENVPAAW
-192 GGTTI
+192 GTGTTCGWADGI
-197 TCDSFYEPGKF
+197 GRGSA
-208 SGISTEDYA
+208 ISTEDYA
-217 KINKAYQIIQK
+217 KINRAYQIIIK
-228 AFGSSGKDIPALSDT
+228 AFGNNGQGVPALSDT
-243 KELNFEIKG
+243 KELVFDLKG
-252 KKNDSVVP
+252 KKRKGAQLNERLCYSWANWRCFSTQWIEGKD
-260 GEKWKFPWTNGF
+260 EETR
-272 VSIKWVNG
+272 
-280 EYKEIKEDIK
+280 EEIKV
-290 ASNNA
+290 SNNA
-295 QELLKQASAILTTL
+295 QELLKQASTILTTL

-320 AGNVGGGNS
+320 GY
-329 LWAGIDKGDGSA
+329 WKDIKGDGTA
-341 CGIFK
+341 CGNFK

-357 NAAIAVEQSKIVA
+357 NAEIAVEQSKIVA

-376 HNLDTGKTFNPYK
+376 HNLDTGKAFNPYK
-389 DANFAQSMFANA
+389 DANFSQSMFANA
-401 KAQAEILNRAQAVVK
+401 RAQAEILSRAQAVVK

-436 GSDGNLRGTPSG
+436 DDKGNLRGTPSG

-459 AYVGETVTN
+459 AYVGETATN

-477 TQAEQIHNAQNLA
+477 DQAEQIHNAHNLA

-496 SGQYKKLGEHYDSI
+496 SGEYKKLGEHYDSI
-510 TAALSSLPDA
+510 TAAISSLPDA

-547 NIHSQVQSRSQELG
+547 NIHSQVQSRTQELG

-646 HNKISFGAFGGIAL
+646 NNKISFGAFGGIQL

-668 QYVNL
+668 QFVNL

-702 RNKRRGAEH
+702 RNKRGAEH

>member
-1 MNIKIPLIYTILT
+1 
-14 KACGMV
+14 
-20 LLKDTLPQDLR
+20 
-31 IKSILFQVIKGEN
+31 

-58 VSALSAEENGFFVSA
+58 VSTLSAEDNGFFVSA

-122 INNARTNLNASAKNL
+122 INNARSNLNASAKDL
-137 INDKTNS
+137 INEKKNS

-152 ALNAAA
+152 ALNAAVGFWNSIA
-158 GLWQVMS
+158 WNVQCGGYTEESNKGQENNQTFYNQPGRES
-165 YAISVCGPGSNK
+165 SEITCGPGLTQYK
-177 NKNGGVQTFENAPAN
+177 AGVSGPLSLAN
-192 GGTTI
+192 FKTLN
-197 TCDSFYEPGKF
+197 D
-208 SGISTEDYA
+208 
-217 KINKAYQIIQK
+217 AYQIIQT
-228 AFGSSGKDIPALSDT
+228 AFKNNPKEGLPALSNTGTQIQVSVKT
-243 KELNFEIKG
+243 KESEQEKTTTITASNDAQSLLNQASIMM
-252 KKNDSVVP
+252 NVLT
-260 GEKWKFPWTNGF
+260 TNCP
-272 VSIKWVNG
+272 WVNH
-280 EYKEIKEDIK
+280 
-290 ASNNA
+290 NPN
-295 QELLKQASAILTTL
+295 QL
-309 NEACPWLSNGG
+309 GG
-320 AGNVGGGNS
+320 ASWNINKGGN
-329 LWAGIDKGDGSA
+329 A
-341 CGIFK
+341 CEIFDT
-346 NEISAIQDMIK
+346 EISAIQGMI
-357 NAAIAVEQSKIVA
+357 
-370 ANAQNQ
+370 ANAQNLVAQ
-376 HNLDTGKTFNPYK
+376 VKTINENTQNQIDTNGKVFNPFT
-389 DANFAQSMFANA
+389 DASFAQDMLKNA
-401 KAQAEILNRAQAVVK
+401 KAQATMLTQAQQVASGPNTIPK
-416 DFERI
+416 DFMEEFL
-421 PAAFVKDSLGVCHEK
+421 ASCNKDG
-436 GSDGNLRGTPSG
+436 GTYGTPLG
-448 TVTSNTWGAGC
+448 TVTKDTWATGC

-477 TQAEQIHNAQNLA
+477 TQAEQIHNARNLA

-496 SGQYKKLGEHYDSI
+496 SSQYQKLGEHYDSI
-510 TAALSSLPDA
+510 TAAISSLPDA

-561 SNPFRRAGLIAASTT
+561 SNPFRRTGLIAASTT

-621 ASSDVWTYG
+621 TSSDVWTYG

-702 RNKRRGAEH
+702 RNKRRGADH
-711 SAQHG
+711 STQHG

>member
-1 MNIKIPLIYTILT
+1 
-14 KACGMV
+14 
-20 LLKDTLPQDLR
+20 
-31 IKSILFQVIKGEN
+31 

-58 VSALSAEENGFFVSA
+58 VSALSAEDNGFFVSA

-79 SAQMVKNTKGI
+79 SSQMVKNTKGI

-103 LTSYSALNTLIR
+103 LTNYSVLNTLIR

-122 INNARTNLNASAKNL
+122 INNARGNLNASAKNL
-137 INDKTNS
+137 INDKKNS

-165 YAISVCGPGSNK
+165 YSISVCGPGSDK
-177 NKNGGVQTFENAPAN
+177 DKNGGVQTFENTPSN

-208 SGISTEDYA
+208 SAISTENYA

-228 AFGSSGKDIPALSDT
+228 AFGASGKDIPALSDT
-243 KELNFEIKG
+243 NTELKFTINQNGSNSNNKEEIVTK
-252 KKNDSVVP
+252 
-260 GEKWKFPWTNGF
+260 
-272 VSIKWVNG
+272 
-280 EYKEIKEDIK
+280 
-290 ASNNA
+290 NNA
-295 QELLKQASAILTTL
+295 QELLKQASTIITTL
-309 NEACPWLSNGG
+309 NSACPWINNGG
-320 AGNVGGGNS
+320 AGGASSGS
-329 LWAGIDKGDGSA
+329 LWEGIYLKGDGSA

-357 NAAIAVEQSKIVA
+357 NAEIAVEQSKIVT

-389 DANFAQSMFANA
+389 DATFSQSMFANA
-401 KAQAEILNRAQAVVK
+401 RAQAEILNRAQAVVK

-421 PAAFVKDSLGVCHEK
+421 PAEFVKDSLGVCHEK

-477 TQAEQIHNAQNLA
+477 DQADQIHNARNLA

-646 HNKISFGAFGGIAL
+646 HNKISFGAFGGIQL

-668 QYVNL
+668 QFVNL

-702 RNKRRGAEH
+702 RNKRRGADH
-711 SAQHG
+711 STQHG

>member
-1 MNIKIPLIYTILT
+1 
-14 KACGMV
+14 
-20 LLKDTLPQDLR
+20 
-31 IKSILFQVIKGEN
+31 

-58 VSALSAEENGFFVSA
+58 VSTLSAEDNGFFVST

-103 LTSYSALNTLIR
+103 LTSYSTLNTLIR

-122 INNARTNLNASAKNL
+122 INNARGNLNASAKNL

-165 YAISVCGPGSNK
+165 YAISPCGPGKDNS
-177 NKNGGVQTFENAPAN
+177 KNGGVQTFENTPTN
-192 GGTTI
+192 QWGGTTT
-197 TCDSFYEPGKF
+197 TCGTTQYEPGPY
-208 SGISTEDYA
+208 SILSTENYA

-228 AFGSSGKDIPALSDT
+228 AFGASGQDIPALSDT
-243 KELNFEIKG
+243 NTELKFTIN
-252 KKNDSVVP
+252 KKN
-260 GEKWKFPWTNGF
+260 GNNN
-272 VSIKWVNG
+272 NG
-280 EYKEIKEDIK
+280 EEIVTK
-290 ASNNA
+290 NNA
-295 QELLKQASAILTTL
+295 QVLLEQASTILTTL
-309 NEACPWLSNGG
+309 NEACPWINNGG
-320 AGNVGGGNS
+320 AGGASSGS
-329 LWAGIDKGDGSA
+329 LWEGIHLKGDGSA

-357 NAAIAVEQSKIVA
+357 NAEIAVEQSKIVT

-376 HNLDTGKTFNPYK
+376 HSLDTGKTFNPYK
-389 DANFAQSMFANA
+389 DASFSQSMFANA
-401 KAQAEILNRAQAVVK
+401 RAQAEILNRAQAVVK

-477 TQAEQIHNAQNLA
+477 DQAERIYNAQNLA

-496 SGQYKKLGEHYDSI
+496 SSQYKKLGEHYDSI
-510 TAALSSLPDA
+510 TAAILSLPDA

-547 NIHSQVQSRSQELG
+547 NIHSQVQSKTQELG

-646 HNKISFGAFGGIAL
+646 HNKISFGAFGGIQL

-668 QYVNL
+668 QFVNL

-702 RNKRRGAEH
+702 RNKRRGADH

>member
-1 MNIKIPLIYTILT
+1 
-14 KACGMV
+14 
-20 LLKDTLPQDLR
+20 
-31 IKSILFQVIKGEN
+31 

-58 VSALSAEENGFFVSA
+58 VSTLSAEENGFFVSA

-122 INNARTNLNASAKNL
+122 INNARSNLNASAKDL
-137 INDKTNS
+137 INEKKNS

-152 ALNAAA
+152 ALNAAVGFWNSIA
-158 GLWQVMS
+158 WNVQCGGYTEESNKGQENNQTFYNQPGRES
-165 YAISVCGPGSNK
+165 SEITCGPGLTQYK
-177 NKNGGVQTFENAPAN
+177 AGVSGPLSLAN
-192 GGTTI
+192 FKTLN
-197 TCDSFYEPGKF
+197 D
-208 SGISTEDYA
+208 
-217 KINKAYQIIQK
+217 AYQIIQT
-228 AFGSSGKDIPALSDT
+228 AFKNNPKEGLPALSNTGTQIQVSVKT
-243 KELNFEIKG
+243 KESKSNQEKTTTITASNDAQSLLNQASIMM
-252 KKNDSVVP
+252 NVLT
-260 GEKWKFPWTNGF
+260 TNCP
-272 VSIKWVNG
+272 WVNH
-280 EYKEIKEDIK
+280 
-290 ASNNA
+290 NPN
-295 QELLKQASAILTTL
+295 QL
-309 NEACPWLSNGG
+309 GG
-320 AGNVGGGNS
+320 ASWNINKGGN
-329 LWAGIDKGDGSA
+329 A
-341 CGIFK
+341 CEIF
-346 NEISAIQDMIK
+346 NTEISAIQGMI
-357 NAAIAVEQSKIVA
+357 AS
-370 ANAQNQ
+370 AQNLVAQ
-376 HNLDTGKTFNPYK
+376 VKTINENTQNQIDTNGKVFNPFT
-389 DANFAQSMFANA
+389 DASFAQDMLKNA
-401 KAQAEILNRAQAVVK
+401 KAQATMLTQAQQVASGPNT
-416 DFERI
+416 I
-421 PAAFVKDSLGVCHEK
+421 PKHFMEEFLASCNKNNGTY
-436 GSDGNLRGTPSG
+436 GTPLG
-448 TVTSNTWGAGC
+448 TVTKDTWATGC

-477 TQAEQIHNAQNLA
+477 NQAEQIHNAQNLA

-496 SGQYKKLGEHYDSI
+496 SDQYQKLGEHYDSI

-533 NSPQGIQ
+533 NNPQGIQ

-547 NIHSQVQSRSQELG
+547 NIHSQVQSRTQELG

-576 NNGAMNGIGFQVG
+576 NNGTMNGIGFQVG

-646 HNKISFGAFGGIAL
+646 HNKISFGAFGGIQL

-668 QYVNL
+668 QFVNL
-673 ANVNNYYKAKINT
+673 ANVNNYYKAKINI

-702 RNKRRGAEH
+702 RNKRRGADH
-711 SAQHG
+711 AAQHG

>member
-1 MNIKIPLIYTILT
+1 
-14 KACGMV
+14 
-20 LLKDTLPQDLR
+20 
-31 IKSILFQVIKGEN
+31 

-58 VSALSAEENGFFVSA
+58 VSTLSAEDNGFFVSA

-79 SAQMVKNTKGI
+79 SSQMVKNTKGI

-165 YAISVCGPGSNK
+165 YSISVCGPGSDK
-177 NKNGGVQTFENAPAN
+177 DKNGGIQTFENVPAN
-192 GGTTI
+192 GKTEI
-197 TCDSFYEPGKF
+197 TCNSFYEPGPW
-208 SGISTEDYA
+208 SGISTENYA

-228 AFGSSGKDIPALSDT
+228 AFGSNGKDIPALSDT

-252 KKNDSVVP
+252 KKNNGAAP
-260 GEKWKFPWTNGF
+260 GERWRFPWTNGEF
-272 VSIKWVNG
+272 VSVNWVNG
-280 EYKEIKEDIK
+280 SFTETKEDIK
-290 ASNNA
+290 VSNNA
-295 QELLKQASAILTTL
+295 QELLKQASTILTTL
-309 NEACPWLSNGG
+309 NEACPWINNGG
-320 AGNVGGGNS
+320 AGSANSGS
-329 LWAGIDKGDGSA
+329 LWEGIYLKGDGSA

-357 NAAIAVEQSKIVA
+357 NAEIAVEQSKIVA

-376 HNLDTGKTFNPYK
+376 HNLDTGKAFNPYK
-389 DANFAQSMFANA
+389 DASFSQSMFANA
-401 KAQAEILNRAQAVVK
+401 RAQAEILNRAQAVVK

-421 PAAFVKDSLGVCHEK
+421 PEAFVKDSLGVCHEK

-477 TQAEQIHNAQNLA
+477 GQAEQIHNAQNLA

-496 SGQYKKLGEHYDSI
+496 SSQYKKLGEHYDSI
-510 TAALSSLPDA
+510 TVALSSLPDA

-547 NIHSQVQSRSQELG
+547 NIHSQVQSRTQELG

-646 HNKISFGAFGGIAL
+646 NNKISFGAFGGIQL

-668 QYVNL
+668 QFVNL
-673 ANVNNYYKAKINT
+673 ASVNNYYKAKINT

>member
-1 MNIKIPLIYTILT
+1 
-14 KACGMV
+14 
-20 LLKDTLPQDLR
+20 
-31 IKSILFQVIKGEN
+31 

-79 SAQMVKNTKGI
+79 SSQMVKNTKGI

-103 LTSYSALNTLIR
+103 LTNYSVLNTLIR

-122 INNARTNLNASAKNL
+122 INNARGNLNASAKNL

-165 YAISVCGPGSNK
+165 YAISPCGPGKDKS
-177 NKNGGVQTFENAPAN
+177 KNGGVQTFHNTPSN
-192 GGTTI
+192 QWGGTTI
-197 TCDSFYEPGKF
+197 TCGNTNYEPGPY
-208 SGISTEDYA
+208 SILSTENYA

-228 AFGSSGKDIPALSDT
+228 AFGASGQDIPALSDT
-243 KELNFEIKG
+243 NTELKFTIN
-252 KKNDSVVP
+252 KNN
-260 GEKWKFPWTNGF
+260 GNTNTNN
-272 VSIKWVNG
+272 NG
-280 EYKEIKEDIK
+280 EEIVTK
-290 ASNNA
+290 NNA
-295 QELLKQASAILTTL
+295 QVLLEQASTIITTL
-309 NEACPWLSNGG
+309 NSACPWINNGG
-320 AGNVGGGNS
+320 AGGASSGS
-329 LWAGIDKGDGSA
+329 LWEGIYLKGDGSA
-341 CGIFK
+341 CRIFK

-357 NAAIAVEQSKIVA
+357 NAAIAVEQSKIVV

-401 KAQAEILNRAQAVVK
+401 RAQAEILNRVQAVVK

-421 PAAFVKDSLGVCHEK
+421 PAEFVKDSLGVCHEK

-448 TVTSNTWGAGC
+448 TVTGNTWGAGC

-477 TQAEQIHNAQNLA
+477 DQAEQIHNAQNLA

-589 YKQFFGKNKRWGARY
+589 YKQFFGKTKRWGARY

-646 HNKISFGAFGGIAL
+646 HNKISFGAFGGIQL

-686 SNFQFLF
+686 ANFQFLF

-702 RNKRRGAEH
+702 RNKRRGADH

>member
-1 MNIKIPLIYTILT
+1 
-14 KACGMV
+14 
-20 LLKDTLPQDLR
+20 
-31 IKSILFQVIKGEN
+31 

-58 VSALSAEENGFFVSA
+58 VSTLSAEDNGFFVSA

-103 LTSYSALNTLIR
+103 LTNYSVLNTLIR

-122 INNARTNLNASAKNL
+122 INNARGNLNASAKNL
-137 INDKTNS
+137 INDKKNS

-177 NKNGGVQTFENAPAN
+177 DKNGGVQTFENVPAN
-192 GGTTI
+192 GRTTI
-197 TCDSFYEPGKF
+197 TCDSFYEPGPW
-208 SGISTEDYA
+208 SGISTENYA
-217 KINKAYQIIQK
+217 KINRAYQIIQK
-228 AFGSSGKDIPALSDT
+228 AFGSSGQDIPALSDT

-252 KKNDSVVP
+252 KKNDSVQP

-280 EYKEIKEDIK
+280 TYTETKEDIK
-290 ASNNA
+290 VSNNA
-295 QELLKQASAILTTL
+295 QELLQQASIILTTL

-320 AGNVGGGNS
+320 GY
-329 LWAGIDKGDGSA
+329 WKDIKGDGTA
-341 CGIFK
+341 CGSFK

-376 HNLDTGKTFNPYK
+376 RNLDTGKTFNPYK

-401 KAQAEILNRAQAVVK
+401 RAQAEILNRAQQVVK

-421 PAAFVKDSLGVCHEK
+421 PAEFVKDSLGVCHEK

-448 TVTSNTWGAGC
+448 TVTGNTWGAGC
-459 AYVGETVTN
+459 AYVGETVTS
-468 LKNSIAHFG
+468 LKDSIAHFG
-477 TQAEQIHNAQNLA
+477 DQAEQIHNARNLA

-496 SGQYKKLGEHYDSI
+496 SSQYQKLGEHYDSI
-510 TAALSSLPDA
+510 TAAISSLPDA

-533 NSPQGIQ
+533 NSPRGIQ

-686 SNFQFLF
+686 ANFQFLF

-702 RNKRRGAEH
+702 RNKRRGADH

>member
-1 MNIKIPLIYTILT
+1 
-14 KACGMV
+14 
-20 LLKDTLPQDLR
+20 
-31 IKSILFQVIKGEN
+31 

-58 VSALSAEENGFFVSA
+58 VSTLSAEDNGFFVSA

-103 LTSYSALNTLIR
+103 LTNYSVLNTLIR

-122 INNARTNLNASAKNL
+122 INNARGNLNASAKTL
-137 INDKTNS
+137 INDKKNS

-165 YAISVCGPGSNK
+165 YSISVCGPGSDK
-177 NKNGGVQTFENAPAN
+177 NKNGGVQTFENVPSN

-197 TCDSFYEPGKF
+197 TCDSFYEPGKW
-208 SGISTEDYA
+208 SGISTENYA
-217 KINKAYQIIQK
+217 KINRAYQIIQK
-228 AFGSSGKDIPALSDT
+228 AFGASGQDIPALSDT

-252 KKNDSVVP
+252 KKNDSVQP
-260 GEKWKFPWTNGF
+260 GEKWRFPWTNGKF

-280 EYKEIKEDIK
+280 EYKETKEDIK
-290 ASNNA
+290 VSNNA
-295 QELLKQASAILTTL
+295 QELLQQASIILTTL

-320 AGNVGGGNS
+320 KHY
-329 LWAGIDKGDGSA
+329 WQGINGDGTA
-341 CGIFK
+341 CGNFK

-401 KAQAEILNRAQAVVK
+401 KAQAEILNRAQQVVK

-421 PAAFVKDSLGVCHEK
+421 PAEFVKDSLGVCHEK

-448 TVTSNTWGAGC
+448 TVTGNTWGAGC

-468 LKNSIAHFG
+468 LKDSIAHFG
-477 TQAEQIHNAQNLA
+477 DQAERIHNARNLA

-496 SGQYKKLGEHYDSI
+496 SSQYQKLGEHYDSI
-510 TAALSSLPDA
+510 TAAISSLPDA

-646 HNKISFGAFGGIAL
+646 NNKLSFGAFGGIAL
-660 AGTSWLNS
+660 GGTSWLNS

-686 SNFQFLF
+686 ANFQFLF
-693 NLGLRTNLA
+693 NLGLRMNLA
-702 RNKRRGAEH
+702 RKKYRATDNA
-711 SAQHG
+711 AQHG
-716 MELGV
+716 IELGT

>member
-1 MNIKIPLIYTILT
+1 
-14 KACGMV
+14 
-20 LLKDTLPQDLR
+20 
-31 IKSILFQVIKGEN
+31 

-58 VSALSAEENGFFVSA
+58 VSTLSAEDNGFFVSA

-79 SAQMVKNTKGI
+79 SSQMVKNTKGI

-122 INNARTNLNASAKNL
+122 INSARTNLNASAKNL
-137 INDKTNS
+137 INDKANS

-165 YAISVCGPGSNK
+165 YAISVCGPGPDKS
-177 NKNGGVQTFENAPAN
+177 KNGGIQTFENTPSAWK
-192 GGTTI
+192 TEI
-197 TCDSFYEPGKF
+197 TCNSYYEPGKG
-208 SGISTEDYA
+208 SGISTENYA

-228 AFGSSGKDIPALSDT
+228 AFGESGKDIPTLSDT

-252 KKNDSVVP
+252 KKNDSAVP
-260 GEKWKFPWTNGF
+260 GEKWKFPWTNGKF
-272 VSIKWVNG
+272 VSVNWVNG
-280 EYKEIKEDIK
+280 NFTETKEDIK
-290 ASNNA
+290 VSNNA
-295 QELLKQASAILTTL
+295 QELLKQASTILTTL

-320 AGNVGGGNS
+320 PY
-329 LWAGIDKGDGSA
+329 WKDIKGDGTA
-341 CGIFK
+341 CGNFK

-357 NAAIAVEQSKIVA
+357 NAEIAVEQSKIVA

-376 HNLDTGKTFNPYK
+376 HNLDTGKAFNPYK
-389 DANFAQSMFANA
+389 DASFSQSMFANA
-401 KAQAEILNRAQAVVK
+401 RAQAEILNRAQAVVK

-421 PAAFVKDSLGVCHEK
+421 PEAFVKDSLGVCHEK

-477 TQAEQIHNAQNLA
+477 DQAEQIHNAQNLA

-496 SGQYKKLGEHYDSI
+496 SDQYKKLGEHYDSI

-547 NIHSQVQSRSQELG
+547 NIHSQVQSRTQELG
-561 SNPFRRAGLIAASTT
+561 SNPFRRAGLIAASAT

-646 HNKISFGAFGGIAL
+646 NNKISFGAFGGIQL

-668 QYVNL
+668 QFVNL
-673 ANVNNYYKAKINT
+673 ASVNNYYKAKINT

>member
-1 MNIKIPLIYTILT
+1 
-14 KACGMV
+14 
-20 LLKDTLPQDLR
+20 
-31 IKSILFQVIKGEN
+31 

-58 VSALSAEENGFFVSA
+58 VSTLSAEDNGFFVSA

-79 SAQMVKNTKGI
+79 SSQMVKNTKGI

-103 LTSYSALNTLIR
+103 LTNYSALNTLIR
-115 QSADPNA
+115 QSSDPSA

-137 INDKTNS
+137 ISDKTGS

-165 YAISVCGPGSNK
+165 YAISACGPGPDK
-177 NKNGGVQTFENAPAN
+177 DKNGGVQTFKNVPAAW
-192 GGTTI
+192 GTEV
-197 TCDSFYEPGKF
+197 TCGWAD
-208 SGISTEDYA
+208 GIGRGSAMSTENYA

-228 AFGSSGKDIPALSDT
+228 AFGSNGQGVPVLSDT
-243 KELNFEIKG
+243 NTELKFTINGGVSNNNNNNNNKEEIVTK
-252 KKNDSVVP
+252 
-260 GEKWKFPWTNGF
+260 
-272 VSIKWVNG
+272 
-280 EYKEIKEDIK
+280 
-290 ASNNA
+290 NNA
-295 QELLKQASAILTTL
+295 QVLLEQASTIITTL
-309 NEACPWLSNGG
+309 NSACPWINNGG
-320 AGNVGGGNS
+320 AGPASSGS
-329 LWAGIDKGDGSA
+329 LWEGINKGDGSA

-357 NAAIAVEQSKIVA
+357 NAEIAVEQSKIVA

-376 HNLDTGKTFNPYK
+376 HNLDTGKAFNPYK
-389 DANFAQSMFANA
+389 DASFSQSMFANA
-401 KAQAEILNRAQAVVK
+401 RAQAEILNRAQAVVK

-421 PAAFVKDSLGVCHEK
+421 PTAFVKDSLGVCYEK
-436 GSDGNLRGTPSG
+436 DDKGDLRGTPSG

-459 AYVGETVTN
+459 AYVGQTITD
-468 LKNSIAHFG
+468 LRNSIAHFG
-477 TQAEQIHNAQNLA
+477 DQAEQIHNAQNLA

-496 SGQYKKLGEHYDSI
+496 SSQYKKLGEHYDSI
-510 TAALSSLPDA
+510 TAAISSLPDA

-547 NIHSQVQSRSQELG
+547 NIHSQVQSRTQELG

-646 HNKISFGAFGGIAL
+646 HNKISFGAFGGIQL

-686 SNFQFLF
+686 ANFQFLF

-702 RNKRRGAEH
+702 RNKRRGADH

>member
-1 MNIKIPLIYTILT
+1 
-14 KACGMV
+14 
-20 LLKDTLPQDLR
+20 
-31 IKSILFQVIKGEN
+31 

-58 VSALSAEENGFFVSA
+58 VSALSAEDNGFFVSV

-79 SAQMVKNTKGI
+79 STQMVKNTKGI

-103 LTSYSALNTLIR
+103 LTSYSVLNTLIK
-115 QSADPNA
+115 QSADPVA
-122 INNARTNLNASAKNL
+122 INNTRTNLNASAKNL

-152 ALNAAA
+152 SLNAAA

-165 YAISVCGPGSNK
+165 YAISVCGPGNDK
-177 NKNGGVQTFENAPAN
+177 NKNGGVQTFENVPSN

-197 TCDSFYEPGKF
+197 TCDSFYEPGKW
-208 SGISTEDYA
+208 SGISTENYA
-217 KINKAYQIIQK
+217 KINRAYQIIQK
-228 AFGSSGKDIPALSDT
+228 AFGSSGQDIPALSDT

-252 KKNDSVVP
+252 KKNDTVNP
-260 GEKWKFPWTNGF
+260 GERWKFPWTNGQF

-280 EYKEIKEDIK
+280 EYKETKEDIK
-290 ASNNA
+290 VSNNA
-295 QELLKQASAILTTL
+295 QELLQQASIILTTI

-320 AGNVGGGNS
+320 KNYWKDIS
-329 LWAGIDKGDGSA
+329 GDGTA
-341 CGIFK
+341 CGNFK

-357 NAAIAVEQSKIVA
+357 NAAIAVEQSKIVTT
-370 ANAQNQ
+370 NAQNQ
-376 HNLDTGKTFNPYK
+376 SNLDAGKTFNPYK
-389 DANFAQSMFANA
+389 DADFAQSMFANA
-401 KAQAEILNRAQAVVK
+401 KAQAEILNRAQQVVK

-459 AYVGETVTN
+459 AYVEQSVTA
-468 LKNSIAHFG
+468 LKDSLAHFG
-477 TQAEQIHNAQNLA
+477 NQADQINHARDLA

-496 SGQYKKLGEHYDSI
+496 SGQYQKLGEHYDSI
-510 TAALSSLPDA
+510 TAAVSSLPDA
-520 QSLQNVVSKKTNP
+520 QSLQNVVSKKNNP
-533 NSPQGIQ
+533 YSPQGIQ

-561 SNPFRRAGLIAASTT
+561 NNPFRRAGLIAASTT
-576 NNGAMNGIGFQVG
+576 NNGAMNGIGFQAG
-589 YKQFFGKNKRWGARY
+589 YKQFFGENKRWGARY

-646 HNKISFGAFGGIAL
+646 NNKISFGAFGGIAL

-686 SNFQFLF
+686 ANFQFLF

-702 RNKRRGAEH
+702 RNKRRGADH

-736 TLQYRRLYSVYL
+736 QLQYRRLYSVYL

>member
-1 MNIKIPLIYTILT
+1 
-14 KACGMV
+14 
-20 LLKDTLPQDLR
+20 
-31 IKSILFQVIKGEN
+31 

-58 VSALSAEENGFFVSA
+58 VSALSAEDNGFFVSV

-79 SAQMVKNTKGI
+79 STQMVKNTKGI

-103 LTSYSALNTLIR
+103 LTSYSVLNTLIK
-115 QSADPNA
+115 QSADPVA
-122 INNARTNLNASAKNL
+122 INNTRTNLNASAKNL

-152 ALNAAA
+152 SLNAAA

-177 NKNGGVQTFENAPAN
+177 NKNGGVQTFENVPSN

-197 TCDSFYEPGKF
+197 TCDSFYEPGKW
-208 SGISTEDYA
+208 SGISTENYA
-217 KINKAYQIIQK
+217 KINRAYQIIQK
-228 AFGSSGKDIPALSDT
+228 AFGSSGQDIPALSDT

-252 KKNDSVVP
+252 KKNDNVQP
-260 GEKWKFPWTNGF
+260 GERWKFPWTNGQF

-280 EYKEIKEDIK
+280 KYTETKEDIK
-290 ASNNA
+290 VSNNA
-295 QELLKQASAILTTL
+295 QELLQQASIILTTI

-320 AGNVGGGNS
+320 KNY
-329 LWAGIDKGDGSA
+329 WQGINGDGTA
-341 CGIFK
+341 CGNFK

-376 HNLDTGKTFNPYK
+376 RNLDTGKTFNPYK
-389 DANFAQSMFANA
+389 DADFAQSMFANA
-401 KAQAEILNRAQAVVK
+401 KAQAEILNRAQQVVK

-448 TVTSNTWGAGC
+448 TVTGNTWGAGC

-468 LKNSIAHFG
+468 LKDSIAHFSD
-477 TQAEQIHNAQNLA
+477 QAERIHNARNLA

-496 SGQYKKLGEHYDSI
+496 SSQYQKLGEHYDSI

-561 SNPFRRAGLIAASTT
+561 SNPFRRAGLIAASAT

-589 YKQFFGKNKRWGARY
+589 YKQFFGKKKWWGLRY
-604 YGFVDYNHTY
+604 YGFVDYSHTY

-630 VGSDLLVNF
+630 VGSDLLANF

-702 RNKRRGAEH
+702 RNKRRGADH

-716 MELGV
+716 IELGV

>member
-1 MNIKIPLIYTILT
+1 
-14 KACGMV
+14 
-20 LLKDTLPQDLR
+20 
-31 IKSILFQVIKGEN
+31 

-58 VSALSAEENGFFVSA
+58 VSTLSAEDNGFFVSA

-79 SAQMVKNTKGI
+79 SSQMVKNTKGI

-122 INNARTNLNASAKNL
+122 INNARGNLNASAKNL
-137 INDKTNS
+137 INDKANS

-165 YAISVCGPGSNK
+165 YSISVCGPGSDK
-177 NKNGGVQTFENAPAN
+177 SKNGGIQTFENVPAN
-192 GGTTI
+192 GKTEI
-197 TCDSFYEPGKF
+197 TCNSFYEPGPW
-208 SGISTEDYA
+208 SGISTENYA

-228 AFGSSGKDIPALSDT
+228 AFGASGKDIPALSDT

-252 KKNDSVVP
+252 KKNDDAKP
-260 GEKWKFPWTNGF
+260 GERWRFPWTNGKF
-272 VSIKWVNG
+272 VSINWVNG
-280 EYKEIKEDIK
+280 SFTETKEEIKV
-290 ASNNA
+290 SNNA
-295 QELLKQASAILTTL
+295 QELLKQASTILTTL

-320 AGNVGGGNS
+320 GY
-329 LWAGIDKGDGSA
+329 WKDIKGDGTA
-341 CGIFK
+341 CGNFK

-357 NAAIAVEQSKIVA
+357 NAEIAVEQSKIVA

-376 HNLDTGKTFNPYK
+376 HNLDTGKAFNPYK
-389 DANFAQSMFANA
+389 DASFSQSMFANA
-401 KAQAEILNRAQAVVK
+401 RAQAEILNRAQAVVK

-421 PAAFVKDSLGVCHEK
+421 PEAFVKDSLGVCHEK

-477 TQAEQIHNAQNLA
+477 GQAEQIHNARNLA

-496 SGQYKKLGEHYDSI
+496 SDQYKKLGEHYDSI
-510 TAALSSLPDA
+510 TAAISSLPDA

-547 NIHSQVQSRSQELG
+547 NIHSQVQSRTQELG

-621 ASSDVWTYG
+621 SDSDVWTYG

-646 HNKISFGAFGGIAL
+646 NNKISFGAFGGIQL

-702 RNKRRGAEH
+702 RNKRRGADH